1 MTRRS
6 ANIYLQGEAY
16 HQLQKTARGQTKKQ
30 AEFQQK
36 LIRSYQAMAKNKKLK
51 GELAVWEDTLGDS
64 YKQKKLI
71 IS

>member
-51 GELAVWEDTLGDS
+51 GELAV
-64 YKQKKLI
+64 
-71 IS
+71 